1 MSRTTSAS
9 RPVRRRSTSTLLT
22 WGAVL
27 LVIVIVVT
35 LVVVKFTQGTDAP
48 GTADGY
54 QPASP
59 ALVSELTKIPASVY
73 DRVGV
78 NSPAA
83 TITPPI
89 EIQGQPALTLTTS
102 AGVQL
107 PEVLYYGAEFCPFCA
122 AERWSLIA
130 ALSRFGTLDG
140 LGTTASS
147 TTDQYPGTPT
157 FTFVRTTFHSDVLAF
172 RSVERYGNVAP
183 DGQNY
188 ASLQV
193 PTAAEATIV
202 NKYDTPRFVGGT
214 VPDTIPFISI
224 GNRFLISGA
233 GFSPGILAGLSRNQI
248 AGDLRD
254 PSNPVTKAII
264 ANANYLTAAI
274 CEVTGDHPAAVW
286 SSKGV
291 QAAVRSM
298 KSGG

>member
-22 WGAVL
+22 WGALL

-35 LVVVKFTQGTDAP
+35 LVVVKFTQGPNAP
-48 GTADGY
+48 VTADVY

-59 ALVSELTKIPASVY
+59 ALVSELTNIPARVY
-73 DRVGV
+73 DSVGV
-78 NSPAA
+78 DSPAA

-102 AGVQL
+102 AGVKL
-107 PEVLYYGAEFCPFCA
+107 PEIVYYGAEFCPFCA

-140 LGTTASS
+140 LGTTTSS
-147 TTDQYPGTPT
+147 LTDEYPGTPT
-157 FTFVRTTFHSDVLAF
+157 FSFVRTTFHSDVLAF

-193 PTAAEATIV
+193 PTAAEAAVV
-202 NKYDTPRFVGGT
+202 NKYDTPQFVGGT
-214 VPDTIPFISI
+214 VPDSIPFISI

-233 GFSPGILAGLSRNQI
+233 GYSPAILAGLTRNEI

-274 CEVTGDHPAAVW
+274 CQVTGNTPAAVC

-291 QAAVRSM
+291 QAASKAM
-298 KSGG
+298 KLGS